1 MRSQTHKDGP
11 CYFLLCKQ
19 TIPQISGWTQ
29 RLLTFG
35 PCSSRSAVWAGLGWK
50 VSAASQAALPLGVG
64 WLLAA
69 RGWLGQ
75 RGDVA
80 PCLSSPTRQARACLL
95 PEAEDFQ
102 EQQGDLHRGRSA
114 FQASVLAPLQMT
126 QGQGKFNEAGWRE
139 VRRNWLHL
147 LKRNQGHKHAVA
159 YTQGRRISGLF
170 YTLPPVLTVGICGF
184 NTCQP

>member
-1 MRSQTHKDGP
+1 MTAHRDPLRQLVRSQTHKDGP

-29 RLLTFG
+29 RLLTFS
-35 PCSSRSAVWAGLGWK
+35 PWSSRSAVWAGISWK

-75 RGDVA
+75 HGDVA

-102 EQQGDLHRGRSA
+102 EQQGDLHKGRSA
-114 FQASVLAPLQMT
+114 FQASVYVTFTNDPGPRQVPWGRLM
-126 QGQGKFNEAGWRE
+126 QGEE
-139 VRRNWLHL
+139 EL
-147 LKRNQGHKHAVA
+147 
-159 YTQGRRISGLF
+159 T
-170 YTLPPVLTVGICGF
+170 PPFEEKSRT
-184 NTCQP
+184 